1 MKSNKPFLK
10 RADIILIV
18 IVIFICIVLFLP
30 NFLNRNSS
38 AVAVVY
44 KNGKEV
50 QRISLD
56 SVAKSYEI
64 NLGTEPANIL
74 LVEKGRIC
82 YKSATCHDK
91 LCVKQGWLSKSG
103 DTAACLPSK
112 TLVVIEGQS
121 STDEPD
127 IISY

>member
-1 MKSNKPFLK
+1 MESNKPFLK

-18 IVIFICIVLFLP
+18 IAIFICIVLFLP

-50 QRISLD
+50 QRIKLD

-64 NLGTEPANIL
+64 DLGTEPVNIL
-74 LVEKGRIC
+74 LVEKGRVC

-91 LCVKQGWLSKSG
+91 LCVNRGWLSKSG
-103 DTAACLPSK
+103 DTVACLPAK

-121 STDEPD
+121 NADEPD